1 MMILTPLL
9 WCQGQEG
16 PTLGIMGLFFQLT
29 GSIVFLIRVVTNYFF
44 QSSTYYFAFLST
56 LKGKNFGILI
66 GSWISHITIFIS
78 GYRVNEPS
86 LWLVINMV
94 VWQDGKIDRAMITY
108 VRLQEYVVYVQY
120 TNCNLYFIL
129 PRHSSQFFSLIL

>member
-29 GSIVFLIRVVTNYFF
+29 GSIVFLIRVVVT
-44 QSSTYYFAFLST
+44 TTATFLST
-56 LKGKNFGILI
+56 YLPTYLKRKKLWNFDRILDLPYHQI
-66 GSWISHITIFIS
+66 YQWLP
-78 GYRVNEPS
+78 NEPS
-86 LWLVINMV
+86 LWLIINKE
-94 VWQDGKIDRAMITY
+94 QQEDGKIDRGAMITY
-108 VRLQEYVVYVQY
+108 VKDCRNTYLMY

-129 PRHSSQFFSLIL
+129 PRQSYPFFTLVL